1 MVEPIFLSPQP
12 KGNVIIKKTA
22 IYELSH
28 ELPKD
33 LRLVVCQECWF
44 WTRFLEISFQ
54 RLENLNLENQAVC
67 KTFIALHEIDTNK
80 IIVVKG
86 NFSFFSMHYISEK
99 EKKLPRIPRI
109 EIKCPYVAVNRG
121 LNDKNFL
128 DLDGKP
134 KMEEIFYVI
143 RQKINQLEPVKKKGC
158 LSFCKHLWCLM
169 FQKRSCFETFQ
180 ELCSKISMLES
191 FVNNLEDF
199 CVSFPRTSQNSYF
212 ADNLSTLPFVKRSS
226 TGDAILWIFRNFKDT
241 QG

>member
-1 MVEPIFLSPQP
+1 
-12 KGNVIIKKTA
+12 
-22 IYELSH
+22 
-28 ELPKD
+28 
-33 LRLVVCQECWF
+33 
-44 WTRFLEISFQ
+44 
-54 RLENLNLENQAVC
+54 
-67 KTFIALHEIDTNK
+67 
-80 IIVVKG
+80 
-86 NFSFFSMHYISEK
+86 MHYISEK
-99 EKKLPRIPRI
+99 EKKLPRTPRI

-143 RQKINQLEPVKKKGC
+143 RQKINQLEPVKNKGC

-199 CVSFPRTSQNSYF
+199 CVSFPRTS
-212 ADNLSTLPFVKRSS
+212 
-226 TGDAILWIFRNFKDT
+226 
-241 QG
+241 